1 MHFSKITLVL
11 LFILM
16 SNFISSQ
23 NDSIALEEVI
33 ISSNR
38 ISIPYFKTSRTINLI
53 TAKEIKNSTATT
65 IVDVLQQVAGI
76 DIRQRGV
83 DGTQSDLY
91 IRGGNFDQ
99 TLVLID
105 GIKMD
110 DAQTGHHTM
119 NAMVSLDNV
128 ERIEIIKGPASRV
141 FGQNAFAGAI
151 NIVTKKIHNNQIHAT
166 LGYGSYDNVKGAIGY
181 TKVLQNGGF
190 QIHAQKQKSDGYRA
204 NSDFDNTAIFFKS
217 EHKNYTFLASFNER
231 KFGAENFYTLN
242 PDWKEYEETQTSL
255 LAVSSVYNTKNL
267 IIKPRIYWRRNQDV
281 FLLKRF
287 DPSFFRNLHI
297 SNKIAAETNF
307 ELTSGSGKTGF
318 GIDVNKVFLSSN
330 NLGDRERLIVTSFLE
345 HRFEINNRLDIT
357 PGLAFTYF
365 SDFDAQVFPG
375 LDMGFSISDRIKVY
389 GNIGYTYRIPT
400 FTDLYYSDPANEG
413 NPDLKPESALSE
425 EIGFKYNTTKFQF
438 NLAFFNR
445 TSDNLIDYTKENEED
460 KWKAQNFSK
469 VSTEG
474 FEASMN
480 YNFEVGTYNQNLKL
494 GYNYIDDDI
503 KDVNATFTR
512 YGLNSLKHQFT
523 SSLHTQFLSFLDQSI
538 SFRFV
543 ERTNGQ
549 TYNLVDAKL
558 RAKFKSFTIS
568 ANANNIF
575 NTEYRE
581 QGLVPMP
588 KGNFMF
594 GVTYTIQN

>member
-1 MHFSKITLVL
+1 MLKKINLLLV
-11 LFILM
+11 FFC
-16 SNFISSQ
+16 FISNLVKAQ
-23 NDSIALEEVI
+23 NDTVKLKEVV
-33 ISSNR
+33 ISTNR

-53 TAKEIKNSTATT
+53 TAKEIKNSTATNV
-65 IVDVLQQVAGI
+65 VDVLQQVAGI
-76 DIRQRGV
+76 DVRQRGV

-91 IRGGNFDQ
+91 IRGGSFDQ
-99 TLVLID
+99 TLILID

-119 NAMVSLDNV
+119 NAMVDLDNI
-128 ERIEIIKGPASRV
+128 ERIEIIKGPAARV

-151 NIVTKKIHNNQIHAT
+151 NIVTKKIKSDALT
-166 LGYGSYDNVKGAIGY
+166 ASVGYGSYTNLKVSAGY
-181 TKVLQNGGF
+181 RKALANGGF

-204 NSDFDNTAIFFKS
+204 NSDFDNTSVFLKS
-217 EHKNYTFLASFNER
+217 NVKNYNFLVSLSER
-231 KFGAENFYTLN
+231 KFGAENFYTSN
-242 PDWKEYEETQTSL
+242 PDWNEYEETQTSL
-255 LAVSSVYNTKNL
+255 FAVSSEYNTKNL
-267 IIKPRIYWRRNQDV
+267 TIKPRIYWRRNQDM

-287 DPSFFRNLHI
+287 DPSFFRNFHI

-307 ELTSGSGKTGF
+307 ELTSDLGKTGF
-318 GIDVNKVFLSSN
+318 GIDLNKVYLSSN
-330 NLGDRERLIVTSFLE
+330 NLGNRDRLMLTSFLE
-345 HRFEINNRLDIT
+345 HRFEIGNQLDIT

-375 LDMGFSISDRIKVY
+375 LDVGFSVTDQVKVY

-400 FTDLYYSDPANEG
+400 YTDLYYSDPANEG

-425 EIGFKYNTTKFQF
+425 EIGFKYTTPKIQF

-445 TSDNLIDYTKENEED
+445 DSDNLIDYTKQNEAD

-469 VSTEG
+469 VNTKG
-474 FEASMN
+474 FETSLR
-480 YNFEVGTYNQNLKL
+480 YNFKTAGFNQYIKL
-494 GYNYIDDDI
+494 GYNFIDDDI
-503 KDVNATFTR
+503 KDVGAAFTR
-512 YGLNSLKHQFT
+512 YGLNSLKHQVT
-523 SSLHTQFLSFLDQSI
+523 SSLHTQFLSFLDQSV

-543 ERTNGQ
+543 ERTNGE
-549 TYNLVDAKL
+549 TFNLVDVKL
-558 RAKFKSFTIS
+558 RAKFNKMEIS

-594 GVTYTIQN
+594 GLSYNFL

>member
-1 MHFSKITLVL
+1 MFLKKTVPLLVFL
-11 LFILM
+11 Y
-16 SNFISSQ
+16 FISALSTAQ
-23 NDSIALEEVI
+23 NDTVQLKEVI
-33 ISSNR
+33 VSTNR
-38 ISIPYFKTSRTINLI
+38 ISIPYFKTSRTLNLI

-65 IVDVLQQVAGI
+65 IVDVLQQIAGI

-91 IRGGNFDQ
+91 IRGGSFDQ
-99 TLVLID
+99 TLILID

-119 NAMVSLDNV
+119 NAMVSLDNI
-128 ERIEIIKGPASRV
+128 ERIEVIKGPAARV

-151 NIVTKKIHNNQIHAT
+151 NIVTKKIKSDALIASAS
-166 LGYGSYDNVKGAIGY
+166 YGSYENLKISAGY
-181 TKVLQNGGF
+181 AKVFENGGV
-190 QIHAQKQKSDGYRA
+190 QIHAQKQKSDGYRV
-204 NSDFDNTAIFFKS
+204 NSDFDNTSVFLKS
-217 EHKNYTFLASFNER
+217 NIKNYNFLVSLSER
-231 KFGAENFYTLN
+231 KFGAENFYTSN

-255 LAVSSVYNTKNL
+255 FAISTKYYTKNL
-267 IIKPRIYWRRNQDV
+267 IIKPRIYWRRNQDM

-307 ELTSGSGKTGF
+307 ELTSKLGKTGF
-318 GIDVNKVFLSSN
+318 GLDLNKVFLSSN
-330 NLGDRERLIVTSFLE
+330 NLGNHNRLMLTSFLE
-345 HRFEINNRLDIT
+345 HRIQIGNKLDVT

-365 SDFDAQVFPG
+365 SDFDAQLFPG
-375 LDMGFSISDRIKVY
+375 LDVGFSLSDYIKVY

-400 FTDLYYSDPANEG
+400 FTDLYYSDPGTEG
-413 NPDLKPESALSE
+413 NANLEPESALSE
-425 EIGFKYNTTKFQF
+425 EIGFKYTTTKLQF

-445 TSDNLIDYTKENEED
+445 SSDNLIDYTKENEAD

-469 VSTEG
+469 VNTKG
-474 FEASMN
+474 FETSIN
-480 YNFEVGTYNQNLKL
+480 YKFKIGSYNQYAKL
-494 GYNYIDDDI
+494 GYNFIDDDI
-503 KDVNATFTR
+503 KQVDVAFTR
-512 YGLNSLKHQFT
+512 YGLNSLKHQLT
-523 SSLHTQFLSFLDQSI
+523 SSIHTQFLPYLDQSL

-543 ERTNGQ
+543 ERTNGE
-549 TYNLVDAKL
+549 TYNLVDAKV
-558 RAKFKSFTIS
+558 RVKFNKLEIT

-575 NTEYRE
+575 NTEYIE

-594 GVTYTIQN
+594 GVLYNFL

>member
-1 MHFSKITLVL
+1 MLKKINLLLV
-11 LFILM
+11 FFC
-16 SNFISSQ
+16 FISNLVEAQ
-23 NDSIALEEVI
+23 NDTVKLKEVV
-33 ISSNR
+33 ISTNR

-53 TAKEIKNSTATT
+53 TAKEIKNSTATNV
-65 IVDVLQQVAGI
+65 VDVLQQVAGI
-76 DIRQRGV
+76 DVRQRGV

-91 IRGGNFDQ
+91 IRGGSFDQ
-99 TLVLID
+99 TLILID

-119 NAMVSLDNV
+119 NAMVSLDNI
-128 ERIEIIKGPASRV
+128 ERIEIIKGPAARV

-151 NIVTKKIHNNQIHAT
+151 NIVTKKISSDGLNASV
-166 LGYGSYDNVKGAIGY
+166 GYGSYSNLKIAAGY
-181 TKVLQNGGF
+181 RRAFANGDL

-204 NSDFDNTAIFFKS
+204 NSDFDNTSVFLKS
-217 EHKNYTFLASFNER
+217 KIKSYNFLVSLSER
-231 KFGAENFYTLN
+231 KFGAENFYTSN
-242 PDWKEYEETQTSL
+242 PDWNEYEETQTSL
-255 LAVSSVYNTKNL
+255 FAISSEYNTKNL
-267 IIKPRIYWRRNQDV
+267 VIKPRIYWRRNQDM

-287 DPSFFRNLHI
+287 DPSFFRNFHI

-307 ELTSGSGKTGF
+307 ELTSGLGKTGF
-318 GIDVNKVFLSSN
+318 GIDLNKVYLSSN
-330 NLGDRERLIVTSFLE
+330 NLGNRDRLMLTSFLE
-345 HRFEINNRLDIT
+345 HRFEIGNQLDIT

-365 SDFDAQVFPG
+365 SDFDTQIFPG
-375 LDMGFSISDRIKVY
+375 LDVGFSVSDQIKIY

-400 FTDLYYSDPANEG
+400 YTDLYYSDPANEG

-425 EIGFKYNTTKFQF
+425 EIGFKYTTPKIQF

-445 TSDNLIDYTKENEED
+445 DSDNLIDYTKENEAD

-469 VSTEG
+469 VNTKG
-474 FEASMN
+474 FETSFR
-480 YNFEVGTYNQNLKL
+480 YNFNAAGFNQYIKL
-494 GYNYIDDDI
+494 GYNFIDDDI
-503 KDVNATFTR
+503 KDVDATFTR
-512 YGLNSLKHQFT
+512 YGLNSLKHQVT
-523 SSLHTQFLSFLDQSI
+523 SSFHTQFLSFLDQSV

-549 TYNLVDAKL
+549 TFNLVDVKL
-558 RAKFKSFTIS
+558 RVKFNKMEIS

-581 QGLVPMP
+581 QGLIPMP

-594 GVTYTIQN
+594 GLSYNFL

>member
-1 MHFSKITLVL
+1 MLKKIVSLILFLFS
-11 LFILM
+11 
-16 SNFISSQ
+16 ISVISTAQ
-23 NDSIALEEVI
+23 NDTVKLKEVI
-33 ISSNR
+33 VSSNR

-53 TAKEIKNSTATT
+53 TAKEIKNSTATNV
-65 IVDVLQQVAGI
+65 VDVLQQVAGI
-76 DIRQRGV
+76 DVRQRGV

-91 IRGGNFDQ
+91 IRGGSFDQ
-99 TLVLID
+99 TLILID

-119 NAMVSLDNV
+119 NAMVSLDNI
-128 ERIEIIKGPASRV
+128 ERIEIIKGPAARV

-151 NIVTKKIHNNQIHAT
+151 NIVTKKVTSDGLNASIN
-166 LGYGSYDNVKGAIGY
+166 YGSYNNLKIATGY
-181 TKVLQNGGF
+181 RKAFANGSF
-190 QIHAQKQKSDGYRA
+190 QIHAQKQKSDGYRS
-204 NSDFDNTAIFFKS
+204 NSDFDNTSVFLKS
-217 EHKNYTFLASFNER
+217 QVKKYKFLVSLSER
-231 KFGAENFYTLN
+231 KFGAENFYTSN
-242 PDWKEYEETQTSL
+242 PNWKEYEETQTSL
-255 LAVSSVYNTKNL
+255 FAVSTEYNTKNL
-267 IIKPRIYWRRNQDV
+267 IIKPRIYWRRNQDM

-297 SNKIAAETNF
+297 SNKVAAETNF
-307 ELTSGSGKTGF
+307 ELTSGLGKTGF
-318 GIDVNKVFLSSN
+318 GIDLNKVFLSSN
-330 NLGDRERLIVTSFLE
+330 NLGNRDRLMLTSFLE
-345 HRFEINNRLDIT
+345 HRFEIGNQLDIT

-365 SDFDAQVFPG
+365 SDFDAQIFPG
-375 LDMGFSISDRIKVY
+375 LDVGFSVTDQIKVY

-425 EIGFKYNTTKFQF
+425 EIGFKYNTEKFQF
-438 NLAFFNR
+438 NLALFNR
-445 TSDNLIDYTKENEED
+445 TSDDLIDYTKENEAD

-469 VSTEG
+469 VNTKG
-474 FEASMN
+474 FETSVN
-480 YNFEVGTYNQNLKL
+480 YNFEAGDFNQYIKL
-494 GYNYIDDDI
+494 GYNFIDDDI

-523 SSLHTQFLSFLDQSI
+523 STLHTQFLPFLDQSI

-558 RAKFKSFTIS
+558 RAKFDKLELSV
-568 ANANNIF
+568 NANNIF
-575 NTEYRE
+575 NTAYIE

-594 GVTYTIQN
+594 GLSYRFM